1 MLHDCS
7 ANKKGSN
14 ADELNFDVVTGSMV
28 CFERREKLR
37 ECEAADGFVCLFVSH
52 QLISEFLGS
61 IHYFKRFEK

>member
-7 ANKKGSN
+7 ADKKGSN

-37 ECEAADGFVCLFVSH
+37 ECEAADGVLFFH
-52 QLISEFLGS
+52 IS
-61 IHYFKRFEK
+61 